1 MATKSSPHDWKEARR
16 WRAWALKQDGWAQ
29 RAIADGL
36 GVTKGAVSQWM
47 SAVATGGVEALG
59 ARPRTGRPCELTAA
73 QRQRL
78 PEFLAEGAE
87 AYGFRGGVWTCA
99 RVGKVIEQ
107 EFGIGYHKAHV
118 SRLLKQLDWTP
129 QKPVERAAQ
138 RNEALI
144 ERWRSE
150 VWPELKKRRRGSG
163 ARWSLSMNRVSTCC
177 RPSFGPMRP
186 AARRR
191 CCESSRRVITCRR

>member
-1 MATKSSPHDWKEARR
+1 MATKSSPHDWQEARR
-16 WRAWALKQDGWAQ
+16 WRAWELKQSGWVQ
-29 RAIADGL
+29 QDIAEGL

-47 SAVATGGVEALG
+47 SAVEAGGVEALR

-78 PEFLAEGAE
+78 PEFLAYGAE
-87 AYGFRGGVWTCA
+87 AYGFRGEVWTCA

-107 EFGIGYHKAHV
+107 EFGIRYHKAHV
-118 SRLLKQLDWTP
+118 SRLLKQLNWTP

-144 ERWRSE
+144 ESWRSE
-150 VWPELKKRRRGSG
+150 VWPELKKRPDGSSARWFLLMNRGSI
-163 ARWSLSMNRVSTCC
+163 CC
-177 RPSFGPMRP
+177 RRLCAPMRP
-186 AARRR
+186 VARHRS
-191 CCESSRRVITCRR
+191 CGSSRRTITCR

>member
-16 WRAWALKQDGWAQ
+16 WRAWDLKQGGWAQ
-29 RAIADGL
+29 RAIADAL

-47 SAVATGGVEALG
+47 SAVETGGVEALR
-59 ARPRTGRPCELTAA
+59 ARPRTGRPCELTEA

-78 PEFLAEGAE
+78 PEFLAYGAE

-107 EFGIGYHKAHV
+107 EFGIRYHKAHV

-144 ERWRSE
+144 ESWRSE
-150 VWPELKKRRRGSG
+150 VWPELKKRPAGSG
-163 ARWSLSMNRVSTCC
+163 ARWFLSTNPASICC
-177 RPSFGPMRP
+177 PRLYEPMRR
-186 AARRR
+186 AEKRRS
-191 CCESSRRVITCRR
+191 CGSSRLTTICR

>member
-1 MATKSSPHDWKEARR
+1 MATKSSLHDWKEARR
-16 WRAWALKQDGWAQ
+16 WRAWALKQNGWAQ
-29 RAIADGL
+29 RAIAGVL
-36 GVTKGAVSQWM
+36 GVTQGAVSQWM
-47 SAVATGGVEALG
+47 SAVATGGVEALRV
-59 ARPRTGRPCELTAA
+59 RPRTGRPCELTAA

-78 PEFLAEGAE
+78 PEFLADGAE

-107 EFGIGYHKAHV
+107 EFGIRYHKAHV

-150 VWPELKKRRRGSG
+150 VWPELKKRPGGSS
-163 ARWSLSMNRVSTCC
+163 ARWCLSTNPASICC
-177 RPSFGPMRP
+177 PRLYAPMHR
-186 AARRR
+186 AERHRS
-191 CCESSRRVITCRR
+191 CGSSKLTTTCR